1 MSRKPDEE
9 LLSAYLD
16 GELSPQ
22 EKLHVEQWLS
32 RDPEARQLLDRLR
45 RQRELLASLPRS
57 RCPRDLAPLVLEAA
71 ERRILLEGIS
81 SAATEKAVN
90 QGVERGLKGLSS
102 LARRIFQPRN
112 LGWAILAGSIGLAIL
127 LLYPEKHRQ
136 EVGFRPAAPREVESE
151 QRGTPAP
158 SAKVTAPELKAAPT
172 SGVLTVDSAQRRA
185 AEAVKPEMA
194 LAPTPQTEKAAPGA
208 MAPAPHP
215 VETHPGGAI
224 ASVPGGGSASPV
236 APLVIEGIRPVS
248 PSDRA
253 DRARIATASPS
264 KETLTAEIRCRLAPD
279 APLQTLV
286 ERVVARHESTPET
299 AATGNPWEFAGHLQR
314 GPGGDQFVASGE
326 RSGLPPGIR
335 LELSREDDQ
344 QVAVLEFSATEP
356 QLKAMLDE
364 LSANRAWVKEVQL
377 PESLAT
383 LAHSPASAA
392 RKPAAPGSISET
404 ESMSK
409 SATAMYSTQQR
420 AAVPETRQPAAGA
433 EGTQRESLERQPP
446 PAAAAAQVERQPTS
460 PSGEIPKPNTQK
472 YRIRLVLVRP
482 IDNANPAVR
491 ENTAPE
497 GEPAHPQDS
506 PGDSRPAQS
515 SPTK

>member
-1 MSRKPDEE
+1 
-9 LLSAYLD
+9 
-16 GELSPQ
+16 
-22 EKLHVEQWLS
+22 
-32 RDPEARQLLDRLR
+32 
-45 RQRELLASLPRS
+45 
-57 RCPRDLAPLVLEAA
+57 
-71 ERRILLEGIS
+71 
-81 SAATEKAVN
+81 
-90 QGVERGLKGLSS
+90 
-102 LARRIFQPRN
+102 
-112 LGWAILAGSIGLAIL
+112 
-127 LLYPEKHRQ
+127 
-136 EVGFRPAAPREVESE
+136 
-151 QRGTPAP
+151 
-158 SAKVTAPELKAAPT
+158 
-172 SGVLTVDSAQRRA
+172 RA
-185 AEAVKPEMA
+185 AEPAKPEMA
-194 LAPTPQTEKAAPGA
+194 LAPTPQTERAAPGA

-215 VETHPGGAI
+215 VETHSGGAI
-224 ASVPGGGSASPV
+224 TSVPGGGSASPV

-356 QLKAMLDE
+356 QLQAMLDE

-383 LAHSPASAA
+383 LAHSPAPAA
-392 RKPAAPGSISET
+392 RKPAAPGPIAET

-409 SATAMYSTQQR
+409 SATAMYGTQQR
-420 AAVPETRQPAAGA
+420 AVVPETRQPAAEA
-433 EGTQRESLERQPP
+433 EVTHQESLQRQAP
-446 PAAAAAQVERQPTS
+446 PAAAAAQVEGQPTP
-460 PSGEIPKPNTQK
+460 PSGEIPKSETKK

-482 IDNANPAVR
+482 IDNGNPAAS

-506 PGDSRPAQS
+506 RGDSRPAQS